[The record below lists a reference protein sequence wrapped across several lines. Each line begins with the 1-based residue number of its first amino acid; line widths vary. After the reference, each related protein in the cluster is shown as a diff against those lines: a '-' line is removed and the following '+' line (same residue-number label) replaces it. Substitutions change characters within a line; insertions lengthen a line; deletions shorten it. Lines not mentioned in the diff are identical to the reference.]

1 MKIFYVSNPPGIH
14 LFKSKNGNTYFE
26 HMIKQKKSRC
36 PFIQN
41 TPLLQGRN
49 LCNEISGGIF
59 NYYHK
64 ALHLGC
70 CSSHRSASVDCER
83 QTNLKLHTASLIP
96 TSCISNCG
104 KEMETGYFG
113 SFFWY
118 FGYIKW
124 MDYMEEGRDLRTIL
138 EVYFFFC
145 SIVKNKQFWLL
156 VTKAASIK
164 TGLFVMPS
172 YRNDV
177 ELRDFIFFNCFY

>member
-1 MKIFYVSNPPGIH
+1 
-14 LFKSKNGNTYFE
+14 
-26 HMIKQKKSRC
+26 
-36 PFIQN
+36 
-41 TPLLQGRN
+41 
-49 LCNEISGGIF
+49 
-59 NYYHK
+59 
-64 ALHLGC
+64 
-70 CSSHRSASVDCER
+70 
-83 QTNLKLHTASLIP
+83 
-96 TSCISNCG
+96 
-104 KEMETGYFG
+104 
-113 SFFWY
+113 
-118 FGYIKW
+118 